1 MATDVRLLGAGRDM
15 PWSRI
20 MGLRSIYAK
29 TVRDS
34 RRAALVVGGLGGLFM
49 LATGAPYGL
58 EFGTMALRQTFI
70 AGMTALPAAF
80 RGLLGEPIHIETLGG
95 FISWRVGN
103 TLPVI
108 LGLWSVLALSGTLAG
123 EAAKGSLDLLASTP
137 LSRRTIALQKLA
149 GHMTALVV
157 AMAIF
162 SVVTWVTGAAFAVLA
177 GDDIALSAAAG
188 QALLYGL
195 LMLAAGSISFAL
207 APFVG
212 RTRALAF
219 GLIALFG
226 GYLINSYASL
236 SPAIDALRPLSWYA
250 WTAGHRPLAGVTD
263 WPSVGILA
271 VVTAVFLAIGV
282 VAFDRRDIGDSAAL
296 RWLRL
301 PSLPAGVGRPFT
313 RQLAD
318 RAGIAVA
325 WGVGVGIYAILI
337 IASADAFAKMIGSI
351 PQISALIKSIYPD
364 IDLTQPAGLLQLTF
378 FAFGSFILGLAGAS
392 FLGGWSSDE
401 GRRRLDLVL
410 AAPISR
416 VQWAIESGLGVLAA
430 IAVMMLV
437 LAAFVGLGVASQGGD
452 PLEPVLGVGVL
463 GLATAAFAGIG
474 FAAGGVVRA
483 SLAAPVSAGL
493 VIGTFLLDTL
503 GEALNLPDP
512 VLDLSLFRHLGQPMA
527 GVFEPVGILAALALT
542 VGGLGVGAWGLQRR
556 DLDR

>member
-1 MATDVRLLGAGRDM
+1 MAVDVRSLRARREM
-15 PWSRI
+15 PWARV

-34 RRAALVVGGLGGLFM
+34 RRAALVVGGLGGMFM
-49 LATGAPYGL
+49 LATGAPYGT

-70 AGMTALPAAF
+70 AGMTALPAAL

-95 FISWRVGN
+95 FMSWRVGN
-103 TLPVI
+103 SLPVI

-137 LSRRTIALQKLA
+137 QSRRSMALQKIG

-157 AMAIF
+157 AMVIFAII
-162 SVVTWVTGAAFAVLA
+162 TWVTGVAFAVLP
-177 GDDIALSAAAG
+177 GDEIAFGAAVG
-188 QALLYGL
+188 QAVLYGV
-195 LMLAAGSISFAL
+195 LMLAAGSLSFAA

-263 WPSVGILA
+263 WPSVGLLA
-271 VVTAVFLAIGV
+271 VVTAAFLAIGI
-282 VAFDRRDIGDSAAL
+282 VAFERRDLGDYTAL

-301 PSLPAGVGRPFT
+301 PSLPAGTGNPFT

-318 RAGIAVA
+318 RAGIAIA
-325 WGVGVGIYAILI
+325 WGVGVGLYAVLI
-337 IASADAFAKMIGSI
+337 IASADAFAKTIASI
-351 PQISALIKSIYPD
+351 PQIAALIKSIYPD
-364 IDLTQPAGLLQLTF
+364 IDLQQPSGLLQLTF

-392 FLGGWSSDE
+392 FLAGWSSDE

-410 AAPISR
+410 AAPLSR
-416 VQWAIESGLGVLAA
+416 ARWFIESGLGAVAA
-430 IAVMMLV
+430 IGVMTLV
-437 LAAFVGLGVASQGGD
+437 LAAFVGAGVATQAGD
-452 PLEPVLGVGVL
+452 IVAPILGVGVL
-463 GLATAAFAGIG
+463 GLATTAFAGIG
-474 FAAGGVVRA
+474 LAAGGIVRA
-483 SLAAPVSAGL
+483 SLAGPVAAGL
-493 VIGTFLLDTL
+493 VIATFLLDTL
-503 GEALNLPDP
+503 GEALDLPDV
-512 VLDLSLFRHLGQPMA
+512 VLDLSLYRHLGQPMA
-527 GVFEPVGILAALALT
+527 GVFDPVGIVAAAVLS
-542 VGGLGVGAWGLQRR
+542 VGGLLLGAWGLQRR

>member
-1 MATDVRLLGAGRDM
+1 M
-15 PWSRI
+15 PWSRV

-34 RRAALVVGGLGGLFM
+34 RRAALLVGGVGGLFM

-70 AGMTALPAAF
+70 AGMTALPAAL
-80 RGLLGEPIHIETLGG
+80 RGLLGEPINIETLGG
-95 FISWRVGN
+95 FLSWRVGN
-103 TLPVI
+103 SLPVI

-137 LSRRTIALQKLA
+137 QSRRSIALQKLG
-149 GHMTALVV
+149 GHMTALAV
-157 AMAIF
+157 AMALFAVI
-162 SVVTWVTGAAFAVLA
+162 TWFTGVAFAALP
-177 GDDIALSAAAG
+177 GDDIPFGAAVG

-195 LMLAAGSISFAL
+195 LMLAAGSLSFAV

-263 WPSVGILA
+263 WPSVALLA
-271 VVTAVFLAIGV
+271 AVTAALLAIGV
-282 VAFDRRDIGDSAAL
+282 LAFERRDLGDSAAL

-301 PSLPAGVGRPFT
+301 PSLPAGIGGPFK

-318 RAGIAVA
+318 RAGIAIA
-325 WGVGVGIYAILI
+325 WGVGVGLYAILI
-337 IASADAFAKMIGSI
+337 IASAEAFAKSIASI
-351 PQISALIKSIYPD
+351 PQIAALIKSIYPD
-364 IDLTQPAGLLQLTF
+364 IDLQQPSGLLQLTF

-392 FLGGWSSDE
+392 FLAGWSSDE

-410 AAPISR
+410 AAPLSR
-416 VQWAIESGLGVLAA
+416 ARWFIESGLGVFAA
-430 IAVMMLV
+430 IGVMTLV
-437 LAAFVGLGVASQGGD
+437 LAAFVGAGIATQAGD
-452 PLEPVLGVGVL
+452 VIAPMFGVGVL

-474 FAAGGVVRA
+474 LAVGGLVRA
-483 SLAAPVSAGL
+483 SLAAPVAAGL
-493 VIGTFLLDTL
+493 VIATFLLDTL
-503 GEALNLPDP
+503 GEAIDLPDF
-512 VLDLSLFRHLGQPMA
+512 VLDLSLYRHLGQPMA
-527 GVFEPVGILAALALT
+527 GVFEPTGILAAAVLAI
-542 VGGLGVGAWGLQRR
+542 GGLLVGAWGLRRR

>member
-1 MATDVRLLGAGRDM
+1 M
-15 PWSRI
+15 PWSRV

-34 RRAALVVGGLGGLFM
+34 RRAALLVGGLGGLFM
-49 LATGAPYGL
+49 LATGAPYGV

-70 AGMTALPAAF
+70 AGMTALPAAL

-103 TLPVI
+103 SLPVI

-123 EAAKGSLDLLASTP
+123 EAAKGSLDLLAATP
-137 LSRRTIALQKLA
+137 VSRRAMALQKLA
-149 GHMTALVV
+149 GHMTALAV

-162 SVVTWVTGAAFAVLA
+162 AVITWITGVAFAVLP
-177 GDDIALSAAAG
+177 GDDIPFGAAVG

-195 LMLAAGSISFAL
+195 LMLAAGSLSFAV

-250 WTAGHRPLAGVTD
+250 WTAGHRPLAGVSD
-263 WPSVGILA
+263 WPSVGLLA
-271 VVTAVFLAIGV
+271 VVTAVFLAIGI
-282 VAFDRRDIGDSAAL
+282 VAFERRDLGDYTAL

-301 PSLPAGVGRPFT
+301 PSLPAGTGNPFT

-318 RAGIAVA
+318 RAGIAIA
-325 WGVGVGIYAILI
+325 WGVGVGLYAVLI
-337 IASADAFAKMIGSI
+337 IASADAFAKSIASI
-351 PQISALIKSIYPD
+351 PQIAALIKSIYPD
-364 IDLTQPAGLLQLTF
+364 IDLQQPSGLLQLTF

-410 AAPISR
+410 AAPLSR
-416 VQWAIESGLGVLAA
+416 ARWFIQSGLGAYAA
-430 IAVMMLV
+430 IGVMTLG
-437 LAAFVGLGVASQGGD
+437 LAAFVGVGVATQAGD
-452 PLEPVLGVGVL
+452 VIPPMLGVGVL
-463 GLATAAFAGIG
+463 GLATAAFAGVG
-474 FAAGGVVRA
+474 LAAGGLVRA
-483 SLAAPVSAGL
+483 SLAAPVAAGL
-493 VIGTFLLDTL
+493 VIATFLLDTL
-503 GEALNLPDP
+503 GEALDLPDV
-512 VLDLSLFRHLGQPMA
+512 VLDLSLYRHLGQPMA
-527 GVFEPVGILAALALT
+527 GVFDPFGIVAATVLA
-542 VGGLGVGAWGLQRR
+542 VGGLAVGAWGLRRR

>member
-1 MATDVRLLGAGRDM
+1 MAVDVRPLGAGRAM
-15 PWSRI
+15 PWSRV

-49 LATGAPYGL
+49 LATGAPYGVQ
-58 EFGTMALRQTFI
+58 FGTMALRQTFI
-70 AGMTALPAAF
+70 VGMTALPAAF

-95 FISWRVGN
+95 FVSWRVGN
-103 TLPVI
+103 SLPVI

-137 LSRRTIALQKLA
+137 QSRRSIALQKLG
-149 GHMTALVV
+149 GHVTALAA
-157 AMAIF
+157 AMVLFALL
-162 SVVTWVTGAAFAVLA
+162 TWLTGVAFAVLP
-177 GDDIALSAAAG
+177 GDDIALTSAFG

-195 LMLAAGSISFAL
+195 LMLAAGSLSFAA

-236 SPAIDALRPLSWYA
+236 SPVIDALRPLSWYA

-263 WPSVGILA
+263 WSSVGLLA
-271 VVTAVFLAIGV
+271 VVTAALLAVGV
-282 VAFDRRDIGDSAAL
+282 LAFERRDLGDSAAL

-301 PSLPAGVGRPFT
+301 PSLPAGIRGPFT

-318 RAGIAVA
+318 RAGIAIA
-325 WGVGVGIYAILI
+325 WGVGVGLYAILI
-337 IASADAFAKMIGSI
+337 IISADAFAKSITSI
-351 PQISALIKSIYPD
+351 PQIAEIIKAIYPD
-364 IDLTQPAGLLQLTF
+364 IDLQQPSGLLQLTF
-378 FAFGSFILGLAGAS
+378 FTFGSFIFGLAGAS
-392 FLGGWSSDE
+392 FLAGWSSDE

-410 AAPISR
+410 AAPLSR
-416 VQWAIESGLGVLAA
+416 ARWAIESGLGVLAA
-430 IAVMMLV
+430 IGVMTLV
-437 LAAFVGLGVASQGGD
+437 VAAFVAVGVATQAG
-452 PLEPVLGVGVL
+452 EVIAPVLGVGVL

-474 FAAGGVVRA
+474 LAVGGLVRA
-483 SLAAPVSAGL
+483 SLAAPVAAGL
-493 VIGTFLLDTL
+493 VIATFLLDTL
-503 GEALNLPDP
+503 GEALDLPDA
-512 VLDLSLFRHLGQPMA
+512 VLDLSLYRHLGQPMA
-527 GVFEPVGILAALALT
+527 GVFEPVGIVAGAALT
-542 VGGLGVGAWGLQRR
+542 VGGVLVGAWGLQHR

>member
-1 MATDVRLLGAGRDM
+1 M
-15 PWSRI
+15 PWARV

-34 RRAALVVGGLGGLFM
+34 RRAALVVGGLGGMFM
-49 LATGAPYGL
+49 LATGAPYGT

-70 AGMTALPAAF
+70 AGMTALPVAL

-95 FISWRVGN
+95 FMSWRVGN
-103 TLPVI
+103 SLPVI

-137 LSRRTIALQKLA
+137 QSRRSMALQKIG

-157 AMAIF
+157 AMVIFAII
-162 SVVTWVTGAAFAVLA
+162 TWVTGVAFAVLP
-177 GDDIALSAAAG
+177 GDEIAFGAAVG
-188 QALLYGL
+188 QAVLYGV
-195 LMLAAGSISFAL
+195 LMLAAGSLSFAA

-263 WPSVGILA
+263 WPSVGLLA
-271 VVTAVFLAIGV
+271 VVTAAFLAIGI
-282 VAFDRRDIGDSAAL
+282 VAFERRDLGDYTAL

-301 PSLPAGVGRPFT
+301 PSLPAGTGNPFT

-318 RAGIAVA
+318 RAGIAIA
-325 WGVGVGIYAILI
+325 WGVGVGLYAVLI
-337 IASADAFAKMIGSI
+337 IASADAFAKTIASI
-351 PQISALIKSIYPD
+351 PQIAALIKSIYPD
-364 IDLTQPAGLLQLTF
+364 IDLQQPSGLLQLTF

-392 FLGGWSSDE
+392 FLAGWSSDE

-410 AAPISR
+410 AAPLSR
-416 VQWAIESGLGVLAA
+416 ARWFIESGLGAVAA
-430 IAVMMLV
+430 IGVMTLV
-437 LAAFVGLGVASQGGD
+437 LAAFVGAGVATQAGD
-452 PLEPVLGVGVL
+452 IVAPILGVGVL
-463 GLATAAFAGIG
+463 GLATTAFAGVG
-474 FAAGGVVRA
+474 LAAGGIVRA
-483 SLAAPVSAGL
+483 SLAGPVAAGL
-493 VIGTFLLDTL
+493 VIATFLLDTL
-503 GEALNLPDP
+503 GEALDLPDV
-512 VLDLSLFRHLGQPMA
+512 VLDLSLYRHLGQPMA
-527 GVFEPVGILAALALT
+527 GVFDPVGIVAAAVLS
-542 VGGLGVGAWGLQRR
+542 VGGLLLGAWGLQRR

>member
-1 MATDVRLLGAGRDM
+1 
-15 PWSRI
+15 

-49 LATGAPYGL
+49 LATGAPYGT
-58 EFGTMALRQTFI
+58 EFGSMALRQTFI
-70 AGMTALPAAF
+70 AGMTALPAAL

-103 TLPVI
+103 SLPVI

-137 LSRRTIALQKLA
+137 VSRRLMAVQKLA
-149 GHMTALVV
+149 GHMTALAV
-157 AMAIF
+157 AMVIF
-162 SVVTWVTGAAFAVLA
+162 AVITWVTGIAFAVLP
-177 GDDIALSAAAG
+177 GDDIPFGAAAG

-195 LMLAAGSISFAL
+195 LMLAAGSLSFAA

-226 GYLINSYASL
+226 GYLINSYATL

-250 WTAGHRPLAGVTD
+250 WTAGHRPLAGVSD
-263 WPSVGILA
+263 WPSVGLLA
-271 VVTAVFLAIGV
+271 VVTAAFLAIGV
-282 VAFDRRDIGDSAAL
+282 VAFERRDLGDYTAL

-301 PSLPAGVGRPFT
+301 PSLPAGIGNPFT
-313 RQLAD
+313 RQLSD
-318 RAGIAVA
+318 RAGIAIA
-325 WGVGVGIYAILI
+325 WGVGVGLYAVLI
-337 IASADAFAKMIGSI
+337 IASADAFAKSIASI
-351 PQISALIKSIYPD
+351 PQIAALIKSIYPD
-364 IDLTQPAGLLQLTF
+364 IDLQQPSGLLQLTF

-410 AAPISR
+410 AAPLSR
-416 VQWAIESGLGVLAA
+416 ARWFIQSGLGAYGA
-430 IAVMMLV
+430 IGVMTLV
-437 LAAFVGLGVASQGGD
+437 LAAFVGVGVTTQAGD
-452 PLEPVLGVGVL
+452 VIPPMLGVGVL
-463 GLATAAFAGIG
+463 GLATAAFAGVG
-474 FAAGGVVRA
+474 LAAGGLVRA
-483 SLAAPVSAGL
+483 SLAAPVAAGL
-493 VIGTFLLDTL
+493 VIATFLLDTL
-503 GEALNLPDP
+503 GEALDLPDV
-512 VLDLSLFRHLGQPMA
+512 VLDLSLYRHLGQPMA
-527 GVFEPVGILAALALT
+527 GAFDPVGIVVAAVLT
-542 VGGLGVGAWGLQRR
+542 VGGLLVGAWGLQRR

>member
-1 MATDVRLLGAGRDM
+1 
-15 PWSRI
+15 

-70 AGMTALPAAF
+70 AGMTALPAAL

-95 FISWRVGN
+95 FLSWRVGN
-103 TLPVI
+103 SLPVI

-123 EAAKGSLDLLASTP
+123 EAAKGSLDPLASTP
-137 LSRRTIALQKLA
+137 VSRWSIALQKLG
-149 GHMTALVV
+149 GHVTALTA
-157 AMAIF
+157 AMVIF
-162 SVVTWVTGAAFAVLA
+162 AVIVWLTGVAFAVLP
-177 GDDIALSAAAG
+177 GDDIPFSAAVG
-188 QALLYGL
+188 QALVYAL
-195 LMLAAGSISFAL
+195 LMLAAGSLSFAA

-236 SPAIDALRPLSWYA
+236 SPVIDALRPLSWYA

-263 WPSVGILA
+263 WPSVGLLA

-282 VAFDRRDIGDSAAL
+282 VAFERRDLGDYTAL

-301 PSLPAGVGRPFT
+301 PSLPAGIGNPFR

-318 RAGIAVA
+318 RAGIAIA
-325 WGVGVGIYAILI
+325 WGVGVGLYAVLI
-337 IASADAFAKMIGSI
+337 IASAEAFAKSIASI
-351 PQISALIKSIYPD
+351 PQIAALIKSIYPD
-364 IDLTQPAGLLQLTF
+364 IDLQQPSGLLQLTF

-392 FLGGWSSDE
+392 FLSGWSSDE

-410 AAPISR
+410 AAPLSR
-416 VQWAIESGLGVLAA
+416 ARWFIESGLGAFAA
-430 IAVMMLV
+430 IGVMTLV
-437 LAAFVGLGVASQGGD
+437 LAAFVGAGVATQAGD
-452 PLEPVLGVGVL
+452 VVPPMLGVGVL

-474 FAAGGVVRA
+474 LAAGGVLRA
-483 SLAAPVSAGL
+483 SLAAPVAAGL
-493 VIGTFLLDTL
+493 VIATFLLDTL
-503 GEALNLPDP
+503 GEALDLPDV
-512 VLDLSLFRHLGQPMA
+512 VLDLSLYRHLGQPMA
-527 GVFEPVGILAALALT
+527 GVFAPVGIVVAALLA
-542 VGGLGVGAWGLQRR
+542 VGGLLVGAWGLRRR